1 MGRSPGR
8 LSCRVNATTEGE
20 TKPAEKTEADGG
32 SDGSDGSSAKSGL
45 SVGKKPPEFSLES
58 LAHGTVSL
66 YPVQKPTVLSFI
78 AVSCP
83 SCREQEVNLKPVHER
98 YGDEVRI
105 MTISA
110 EPNRDVRDDLRR
122 FKEQYG
128 SDWIHAIGTAQVIR
142 NYRITSMD
150 TTYILDTEGRITY
163 KDTSVTS
170 TKTFEE
176 QVSKLLNDG
185 DDS

>member
-1 MGRSPGR
+1 MI
-8 LSCRVNATTEGE
+8 
-20 TKPAEKTEADGG
+20 DGHLPRRQLLRTLG
-32 SDGSDGSSAKSGL
+32 TGALVGMAGCLGTGDNTSQSSSADTGL
-45 SVGKKPPEFSLES
+45 DVGEQPPDFSLDS
-58 LAHGTVSL
+58 LDRGTVSL
-66 YPVQKPTVLSFI
+66 FPVQKPTVLSFI

-83 SCREQEVNLKPVHER
+83 SCRDQEVNLKPVHER
-98 YGDEVRI
+98 YGDQVRI
-105 MTISA
+105 ITISA

-128 SDWIHAIGTAQVIR
+128 GDWIHAIGTAQVTR
-142 NYRITSMD
+142 DYRITSMD

-176 QVSKLLNDG
+176 QMSRLLNGG
-185 DDS
+185 DSS

>member
-1 MGRSPGR
+1 MI
-8 LSCRVNATTEGE
+8 
-20 TKPAEKTEADGG
+20 DGHLPRRQLLRTLG
-32 SDGSDGSSAKSGL
+32 SGALLGTAGCLGTGDSASQGSSAETGL
-45 SVGKKPPEFSLES
+45 DVGEQPPDFSLDS

-66 YPVQKPTVLSFI
+66 YPVRKPTVLSFI

-105 MTISA
+105 ITISA
-110 EPNRDVRDDLRR
+110 EPNRDVRDDLRE

-128 SDWIHAIGTAQVIR
+128 GDWIHAIGTAQVIR
-142 NYRITSMD
+142 DYRITSMD
-150 TTYILDTEGRITY
+150 TTYILDSEGHITY

-170 TKTFEE
+170 TKAFDE
-176 QVSKLLNDG
+176 QVSKLVNGG
-185 DDS
+185 DSS